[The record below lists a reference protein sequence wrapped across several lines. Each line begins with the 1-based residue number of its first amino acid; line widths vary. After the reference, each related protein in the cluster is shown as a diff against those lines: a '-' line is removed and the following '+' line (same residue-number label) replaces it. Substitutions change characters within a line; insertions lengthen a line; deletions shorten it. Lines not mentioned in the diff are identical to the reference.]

1 MMNERIQKLLK
12 ESGID
17 QNWNN
22 EDFMVSK
29 KEMEYFA
36 ELIVQECANWMSDG
50 NIPDGG
56 YEARR
61 MLEHFGVE
69 E

>member
-1 MMNERIQKLLK
+1 MNERIQKLLK

-36 ELIVQECANWMSDG
+36 ELIVRECAEVCDRAPFG
-50 NIPDGG
+50 NDYYANRIK
-56 YEARR
+56 
-61 MLEHFGVE
+61 EHFGVK
-69 E
+69 